1 MSTNRLIA
9 GRFGL
14 GERIGQGSMGEVFR
28 GLDAQSGALVAIKAL
43 KQSLVQ
49 NDPEIAQRFE
59 REGEALRR
67 LNHPS
72 IVEVLLST
80 VEDGQHY
87 IVMEYVGGGSLDR
100 LLKQQKQLPL
110 ARVLEIGIDLSD
122 ALIRA
127 HRLHIIHRDIK
138 PQNVLLAEDGTP
150 RLTDFGVAHMDDLSS
165 ITQSG
170 ALVGTLP
177 YLSPEAWRF
186 EEPDERTDI
195 WAFGVMLY
203 EMLAGRRPFLGDTV
217 SKIKEAIL
225 RHPPPDV
232 RQFCAD
238 APASL
243 SDLIAQMLEKDPLRR
258 IETMRRIGLELER
271 IARSISPSAVAVAP
285 PSDPR
290 PPEPDTAPTAALAA
304 SEVDLTISSTAV
316 GYTVR
321 LRSGLEGAVSRTQP
335 FNLPFDLTALPR
347 RRHDVAD
354 WVKQARIRRLRA
366 NEELKLAREFGAT
379 LFERLFSGTVL
390 EAFRASRSAL
400 PPSERLRLRLRLP
413 PDLAS
418 IPWELLYD
426 PRDEQFLALTH
437 DLALLRYPELPVRLA
452 PLKVDGPLRVVV
464 VLASPAG
471 GDYPPIRLDRE
482 LHRIESV
489 LRNARAQGRIALDVI
504 RGHGTLDQL
513 RARLRAPEAVHV
525 LHVLCHGDLDE
536 ARGGVLIFEDADGAA
551 EPIGADHLRT
561 LLQRRAP
568 QLVLLNACLGAT
580 PADDD
585 PFSSVGAALLRGGV
599 PAVIAMQF
607 ELAEDAAVELA
618 RVFYAELAAGAPVDL
633 ALTEARLDLSGRYPQ
648 RLDWAIPVLFLRAET
663 GALFELAAPASS
675 TNLSREAGAP
685 APMPRAPT
693 PHEKIVELK
702 TLRRLWHL
710 ALTACTLNDWERAAE
725 LLQQVADVNPAYEDV
740 QAQLAEARRRLALP
754 PLYRQALAQRADDH
768 WQAAL
773 EALDALEREQ
783 PDYPDA
789 QGVRAWA
796 EQRRRREQ
804 RFADARAAHERADWA
819 AASTALEALLAE
831 QPDDAEAHAL
841 LARVREEYQAAS
853 ARERQFQADAR
864 RKHHLLSGGTSRATR
879 DPRARYGAPLA
890 HIESGEFA
898 EALDML
904 EELLMRQHDQHAAE
918 LAASLIE
925 RADVP
930 LPLRLRAARLAGQ
943 AEDPRAGVFEMEPAW
958 RLFPAGRYV
967 IGALRDPFGSA
978 APNPQ
983 RVTLEEF
990 QIARYP
996 VTVRQFLRFWEDRDG
1011 YANQR
1016 WWTPQGWAWKQ
1027 GHGVKQPYRWGEPG
1041 WMALNQPVA
1050 GIAWY
1055 EAVAFCNW
1063 LTQRRRDA
1071 RWLRGNQVI
1080 RLPSEA
1086 EWEVAATW
1094 DPRTRQQ
1101 RPWRPPEGELWQN
1114 VVEASMGRASPVGLF
1129 PEGAS
1134 PSGVFDMAGNLWEW
1148 CASRYAD
1155 YPQEATRLQ
1164 VDFASNVE
1172 GPVVR
1177 GGAYNIR
1184 NMLSGWG
1191 ARNWY
1196 FPSLHQYFTGFRVV
1210 LTSKGFWGRG

>member
-9 GRFGL
+9 KRFDL
-14 GERIGQGSMGEVFR
+14 GELIGQGSMGEVFR
-28 GLDAQSGALVAIKAL
+28 GLDTQTGAPVAIKAL
-43 KQSLVQ
+43 KQSVVH
-49 NDPEIAQRFE
+49 NEPEIAERFE

-67 LNHPS
+67 LSHPS

-80 VEDGQHY
+80 IEEGRHY

-100 LLKQQKQLPL
+100 LLQQQRQLPI

-138 PQNVLLAEDGTP
+138 PQNVLLAEDDTP
-150 RLTDFGVAHMDDLSS
+150 RLTDFGVAHIGDLSS

-186 EEPDERTDI
+186 DEPDERTDI

-203 EMLAGRRPFLGDTV
+203 EMLAGRRPFLGDQV
-217 SKIKEAIL
+217 SKIKDAIL
-225 RHPPPDV
+225 RQPLPDL
-232 RQFCAD
+232 RLFRPD
-238 APASL
+238 APAPL
-243 SDLIAQMLEKDPLRR
+243 VDLIARMLEKDRERR
-258 IETMRRIGLELER
+258 YGSMREIGVDLER
-271 IARSISPSAVAVAP
+271 IVRSISPSAVAVAP
-285 PSDPR
+285 VADMHM
-290 PPEPDTAPTAALAA
+290 PEPEPAALAV
-304 SEVDLTISSTAV
+304 SEVDLTVTRTGM

-321 LRSGLEGAVSRTQP
+321 LRSGLGGGDSRTQA
-335 FNLPFDLTALPR
+335 FNLPFDLAALPR

-379 LFERLFSGTVL
+379 LFERLFSGAVL
-390 EAFRASRSAL
+390 DGFRASRAAL
-400 PPSERLRLRLRLP
+400 PAGERLRLRLRLA
-413 PDLAS
+413 PDLAP

-426 PRDEQFLALTH
+426 PHDEQFLALTH
-437 DLALLRYPELPVRLA
+437 DLALLRYPEPPAPLA
-452 PLKVDGPLRVVV
+452 PLKVDGPLHVVV

-471 GDYPPIRLDRE
+471 ADYPPIRLDRE

-489 LRNARAQGRIALDVI
+489 LKTARAQGRIALDVI

-513 RARLRAPEAVHV
+513 RARLRSPMHV
-525 LHVLCHGDLDE
+525 LHVLCHGDMDE

-551 EPIGADHLRT
+551 EPIGADHLRG
-561 LLQRRAP
+561 LLQRRP
-568 QLVLLNACLGAT
+568 PRLVLLNACLGAT
-580 PADDD
+580 PADQD

-633 ALTEARLDLSGRYPQ
+633 ALTEARLHLYGRYPQ
-648 RLDWAIPVLFLRAET
+648 QLDWAIPVLFLRAET
-663 GALFELAAPASS
+663 GALFELAAPIAQPSHTTS
-675 TNLSREAGAP
+675 PPAP
-685 APMPRAPT
+685 APRTPT
-693 PHEKIVELK
+693 PHEIIVELK

-710 ALTACTLNDWERAAE
+710 ALTACTLNEWERAAD
-725 LLQQVADVNPAYEDV
+725 LLQQVADVNPNYEDV
-740 QAQLAEARRRLALP
+740 QARIAQARKMLALP
-754 PLYRQALAQRADDH
+754 SLYRQALAQRADDQ

-773 EALDALEREQ
+773 EKLDALEREQ
-783 PDYPDA
+783 PGYPDVE
-789 QGVRAWA
+789 GVRAWA
-796 EQRRRREQ
+796 ERRGRREQ
-804 RFADARAAHERADWA
+804 RFAAARAAHERADWA
-819 AASTALEALLAE
+819 AAIAALEALLAE
-831 QPDDAEAHAL
+831 QPDDAEARAL
-841 LARVREEYQAAS
+841 LKRVGEEHQAAS
-853 ARERQFQADAR
+853 ARERQLRSDPGWQR
-864 RKHHLLSGGTSRATR
+864 HLPRHTGSRSLR
-879 DPRARYGAPLA
+879 DPRARYGTPLA
-890 HIESGEFA
+890 HIEAGEFA
-898 EALDML
+898 DALDML
-904 EELLMRQHDQHAAE
+904 EDLLAQQADNRAAE
-918 LAASLIE
+918 LVASLIE
-925 RADVP
+925 RTDVP
-930 LPLRLRAARLAGQ
+930 LRLRLRAAHLAGQ
-943 AEDPRAGVFEMEPAW
+943 AEDRRPGVFELEPAW
-958 RLFPAGRYV
+958 RFFPAGRYI
-967 IGALRDPFGSA
+967 IGALPDPSAPA

-983 RVTLEEF
+983 RVTLEDF

-1011 YANQR
+1011 YENQR

-1027 GHGVKQPYRWGEPG
+1027 AHGVAQPYRWGDRD
-1041 WMALNQPVA
+1041 WMALNQPVS

-1071 RWLRGNQVI
+1071 RWLRGGQFI

-1094 DPRTRQQ
+1094 DPRTRQP
-1101 RPWRPPEGELWQN
+1101 RLWRPPAGAIWQN
-1114 VVEASMGRASPVGLF
+1114 VVEAGIGRASPVGLF
-1129 PEGAS
+1129 AEGIS
-1134 PSGVFDMAGNLWEW
+1134 PSGMADMAGNLWEW
-1148 CASRYAD
+1148 CASRYAN
-1155 YPQEATRLQ
+1155 YAQEATRLQ
-1164 VDFASNVE
+1164 IDFASNVE

-1177 GGAYNIR
+1177 GGAYNVR
-1184 NMLSGWG
+1184 DALAGWG

-1196 FPSLHQYFTGFRVV
+1196 FPNLHQHFTGFRVV
-1210 LTSKGFWGRG
+1210 LASKGFWNRA